1 MIKSVIGVI
10 GIEIDENYKWKDTI
24 FIDDTVSSK
33 DEEAYDKC
41 LGFIKVIYK
50 EKINYEDS
58 RKIEEDIWGNEKYIY
73 DSKKEA
79 KIYFEKPNVCV
90 IETRQEVNEWLVMML
105 QIMLLKNGYS
115 FIHAAGV
122 SKDNRAIVLP
132 SWGGVGKTA
141 CVSKLVRAGYK
152 LLGDDLNIITA
163 EGKIYGFPKKF
174 VLYFYHKNLFPE
186 VFNKKAPKCNA
197 VLNKFYSNIIPM
209 VKRALRAFP
218 AVLAFF
224 RKHNPQ
230 SMKVSPAEIF
240 GEESL
245 EKQSEIK
252 QAIWIERTKNKN
264 NFNKLE
270 NIKLAQKALSVT
282 INEIFNE
289 SISMIFIMCGL
300 GIIEYKEVFGNMEK
314 IYEKAFEKVISENLG
329 VSTDKKVEVVA
340 DEVMKNIK
348 I

>member
-1 MIKSVIGVI
+1 MIKSVNGVI
-10 GIEIDENYKWKDTI
+10 GIEIDENYRWKDTL
-24 FIDDTVSSK
+24 FIDDTVSSN
-33 DEEAYDKC
+33 DEQIYNKC
-41 LGFIKVIYK
+41 LSFIKVIYK

-58 RKIEEDIWGNEKYIY
+58 RKIEESIWGNEKYIY

-79 KIYFEKPNVCV
+79 KIYFEKQNVCI

-122 SKDNRAIVLP
+122 SKDNKALLLP

-141 CVSKLVRAGYK
+141 CVSKLVRSGYR

-163 EGKIYGFPKKF
+163 KGEIYGFPKKF
-174 VLYFYHKNLFPE
+174 VLYFYHKKLFPE
-186 VFNKKAPKCNA
+186 VFDKKAPKCNA

-209 VKRALRAFP
+209 VKRVLRIFP
-218 AVLAFF
+218 SVLAFF

-230 SMKVSPAEIF
+230 SMKVSPMEIF
-240 GEESL
+240 GKDAL
-245 EKQSEIK
+245 EKQSEIQ

-264 NFNKLE
+264 CFKKIENKK
-270 NIKLAQKALSVT
+270 IAQKALSVT

-289 SISMIFIMCGL
+289 SLNSIFIMCGL
-300 GIIEYKEVFGNMEK
+300 GIIEYKEVFGNMEN
-314 IYEKAFEKVISENLG
+314 IYEKAFEEVISETLE
-329 VSTDKKVEVVA
+329 VAIDKKVETVA

>member
-10 GIEIDENYKWKDTI
+10 GIEIDENYKWKDTL

-33 DEEAYDKC
+33 DEKVYNKC

-50 EKINYEDS
+50 EKINYEDA
-58 RKIEEDIWGNEKYIY
+58 RKIEENIWGNEKYIY

-79 KIYFEKPNVCV
+79 KVYFEKQNVCV
-90 IETRQEVNEWLVMML
+90 IETRQEVNEWLIMML

-122 SKDNRAIVLP
+122 SKSNKALLLP

-152 LLGDDLNIITA
+152 LLGDDLNIITE

-174 VLYFYHKNLFPE
+174 VLYFYHKQLFPE
-186 VFNKKAPKCNA
+186 VFEKKAPKCNA
-197 VLNKFYSNIIPM
+197 TLNKFYNYIIPG
-209 VKRALRAFP
+209 VKRFLRLFP

-230 SMKVSPAEIF
+230 SMKVSPVEIF
-240 GEESL
+240 GEEAL
-245 EKQSEIK
+245 EETSEIK
-252 QAIWIERTKNKN
+252 QAIWIERVKDKNDFKSIKN
-264 NFNKLE
+264 MT
-270 NIKLAQKALSVT
+270 LAQKAASVT

-289 SISMIFIMCGL
+289 SINMIFIMCGL
-300 GIIEYKEVFGNMEK
+300 GIIEYKDVFVKMET
-314 IYEKAFEKVISENLG
+314 IYEKAFEQAITEKLEVA
-329 VSTDKKVEVVA
+329 TDNKVEVVA
-340 DEVMKNIK
+340 DEVMRNIK